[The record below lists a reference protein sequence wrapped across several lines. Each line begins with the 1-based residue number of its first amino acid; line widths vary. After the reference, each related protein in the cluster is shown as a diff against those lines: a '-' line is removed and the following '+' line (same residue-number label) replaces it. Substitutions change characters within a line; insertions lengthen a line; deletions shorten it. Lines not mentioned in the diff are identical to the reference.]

1 MPDRRSGTGTGRT
14 RSGWAVLCQRNDS
27 CHNRRRADA
36 CEGGLRD
43 TRDSVG
49 QEAVSSVE
57 KADTRHRRP
66 AHSGDLPSL
75 LWPPGFPLTD
85 RSATRLTPETAN
97 DLDLKPAV
105 QALSGHDQHRERFVA
120 GVLTELCTAPE
131 VITHRQQVIAN
142 LLDEPALCQRLRDLL
157 PRLSSLVREPQRP
170 MYAHD
175 WDVEQI
181 VHRLTELELYVE
193 VALCLAET
201 LETSALHAPALQAL
215 HASIQMI
222 TTSHEFE
229 ALREELPPLRA
240 QIDAVQSVTI
250 GVNLSRDLRPES
262 ATILSIDAQK
272 IEGRGGLLKRLLGQD
287 SARLGITKL
296 RGEPGRSI
304 RSFFPPMEPDG
315 HRHANPLVE
324 DLRRLLERVMEPV
337 ATVIE
342 RYVWAHTRDF
352 TALEA
357 ELSLMLDGV
366 ALIERL
372 RAAGLPMCR
381 PEIAPM
387 GERRSALEEGYNP
400 SLALRMLQ
408 AAPEESAT
416 ASIVTNPI
424 TFDENHGRVWIL
436 TGPNRGGKTTYA
448 RAAGLAQLLFQA
460 GMYVP
465 ARTARMSPSDN
476 LFTHFPRPESA
487 TLGEGRLD
495 DEAARLAG
503 IFQEAT
509 PHSLI
514 LINEGLSGT
523 NTLEALA
530 LAHDAVRGLHLLGAR
545 TIYVTHLHELA
556 RHVDE
561 INATTCGDGTVGS
574 LVAEVE
580 GEIRAGG
587 AGHRRTFRIRPSP
600 PLGLSYASEIAEQHG
615 ISYSQLTHLLRDRG
629 LIPEPE

>member
-1 MPDRRSGTGTGRT
+1 
-14 RSGWAVLCQRNDS
+14 L
-27 CHNRRRADA
+27 
-36 CEGGLRD
+36 
-43 TRDSVG
+43 
-49 QEAVSSVE
+49 SVE
-57 KADTRHRRP
+57 KADTRHRRS
-66 AHSGDLPSL
+66 AHARDLPSL
-75 LWPPGFPLTD
+75 LWPPDFPLEAG
-85 RSATRLTPETAN
+85 SAARLTPETTN
-97 DLDLKPAV
+97 DLDLKPIS
-105 QALSGHDQHRERFVA
+105 QALSGHDEHRERFVA
-120 GVLTELCTAPE
+120 GVLTELCTDPK

-142 LLDEPALCQRLRDLL
+142 LLDEPALCERLRDLL
-157 PRLSSLVREPQRP
+157 PQLSALVRQPQRP
-170 MYAHD
+170 MYTYE

-181 VHRLTELELYVE
+181 VHRLAELELYVE
-193 VALCLAET
+193 VALRLAEA

-215 HASIQMI
+215 HASIQGI

-240 QIDAVQSVTI
+240 QLDAVQSVTI

-262 ATILSIDAQK
+262 ATILSIDAER
-272 IEGRGGLLKRLLGQD
+272 IEGRGGLLKRLLGQE

-296 RGEPGRSI
+296 RGEPGRSL

-337 ATVIE
+337 AKAIE
-342 RYVWAHTRDF
+342 RYVWVHTRDF
-352 TALEA
+352 AALEN
-357 ELSLMLDGV
+357 ELSLMLNGV
-366 ALIERL
+366 ALIARL

-387 GERRSALEEGYNP
+387 DDRMSALEEGYNP

-416 ASIVTNPI
+416 GSVVTNPI
-424 TFDENHGRVWIL
+424 TFDQVNGRVWIL

-465 ARTARMSPSDN
+465 ARTARISPADK

-495 DEAARLAG
+495 DEAVRLAG

-523 NTLEALA
+523 NTLEALG

-561 INATTCGDGTVGS
+561 INDTTCGDGTVGS

-587 AGHRRTFRIRPSP
+587 AGHRRTFRVRPSP
-600 PLGLSYASEIAEQHG
+600 PHGLSYASEIAEQHG
-615 ISYSQLTHLLRDRG
+615 ISYSQLVLLLRERG
-629 LIPEPE
+629 LIPDG